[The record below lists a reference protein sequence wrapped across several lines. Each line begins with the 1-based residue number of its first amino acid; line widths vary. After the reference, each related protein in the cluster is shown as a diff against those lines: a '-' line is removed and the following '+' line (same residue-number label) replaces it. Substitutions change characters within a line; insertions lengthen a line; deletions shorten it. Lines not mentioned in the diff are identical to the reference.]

1 MNLYHLHYNL
11 HHIVCLQCIGLF
23 VAFPYSLSIVKKR
36 IESENGQKVDMT
48 RNYHNHILQNSEWHR
63 EEESKEKSTNNNSDK
78 TFITPLHRHF

>member
-1 MNLYHLHYNL
+1 MFLKNKNIFFKNRRSKVTDY
-11 HHIVCLQCIGLF
+11 
-23 VAFPYSLSIVKKR
+23 AALSIVKKR

-48 RNYHNHILQNSEWHR
+48 RNYHNHILQNSVWHR